1 MHIAHAAFRKPST
14 RKVAVAVTSDRSNVS
29 GEKSVKEVNAK
40 SAGGWQTVSKKKNK
54 NRGGKNKGCNRGAGQ
69 QAVNWGSNGQ
79 TLVGHT
85 NAIVATAT
93 KGAQQ
98 QQQQQPAWRTQSNGA
113 AGQAETQGRQN

>member
-69 QAVNWGSNGQ
+69 QAANWRR
-79 TLVGHT
+79 
-85 NAIVATAT
+85 NAVVATAA

-98 QQQQQPAWRTQSNGA
+98 QQQQQPAWSTQSNGA
-113 AGQAETQGRQN
+113 ADQAQRQGTQK